1 MVKYELSTVR
11 AVLTAANKNVAA
23 RRFSAT
29 FQLFRQLLFRRRP
42 GFLQVF
48 LFTYS
53 TTCLYHP
60 CIFYCTRQAFK
71 CWNAQ
76 ISNAECDEYIRILEY
91 SNIGIFLIRILIWLS
106 FFGYEYIQIFV
117 CVNFLDKGSPDIKKT
132 VKKGDIVPFWRPPP
146 LNR

>member
-1 MVKYELSTVR
+1 MILKHKHGPWDPETKHISLLHQNIILLHPRQNSKEQDIYFRKYVVDQANAVFQICFFCDSNKFYSMGMQMVKYELSTVR

-48 LFTYS
+48 LFTLS

-71 CWNAQ
+71 C
-76 ISNAECDEYIRILEY
+76 
-91 SNIGIFLIRILIWLS
+91 
-106 FFGYEYIQIFV
+106 
-117 CVNFLDKGSPDIKKT
+117 
-132 VKKGDIVPFWRPPP
+132 
-146 LNR
+146 